1 MGEELADADILK
13 LSALC
18 DELVE
23 GSISAARHAEL
34 EQWLAADEAAR
45 RHYVR
50 VLGLSA
56 SLHEYAGEFESE
68 EGGAAIV
75 EFSKSGEMFRWPWK
89 ARLSLAAALVASLF
103 LGAMLVREEGGR
115 DQSRSVAETDG
126 VNSEVR
132 GQDDG
137 VAVLTRASGLEW
149 ADGATQY
156 RLGDRIPVGEVQI
169 ASGTV
174 QIEFYSGATVILE
187 GPASLDIRSAN
198 EAFCHYGKVR
208 GNVPPQAIGFT
219 VKTPE
224 YDLVDLG
231 TEFGISVDKNGSSE
245 VHVFEGK
252 VELRGVGGDAK
263 TTMGLAAGEA
273 MRLKGSA
280 TGALIG
286 MDPALFPESSLL
298 DDVDGARA
306 ESRFQKWKAFSNEL
320 KNDPSL
326 VAYYT
331 FEPERSW
338 DRVLHNQGQ
347 GDAPG
352 LNGAIVGAKWTGGR
366 WPGKKALDFKSPA
379 DRVRLIL
386 PGEFKA
392 LTYGAWVRI
401 DGLDRLWVSLLLTD
415 DWKTGSP
422 HWQLERT
429 GEMILGV
436 RGRGD
441 DHNFYSKK
449 EIGFKDLGRW
459 MFLATVF
466 DPDKLEVR
474 HLIDG
479 RQVSWESIV
488 ELDKRLPL
496 KFGAME
502 MGNYNPPGATGS
514 KNVRNFNGRIDEF
527 MLFDRALSVEELKE
541 IFQVGRPDAV
551 AQKKYDEKE
560 LNF

>member
-1 MGEELADADILK
+1 MGEEFTDADVLK

-18 DELVE
+18 DELVD
-23 GSISAARHAEL
+23 GSISASRHAEL
-34 EQWLAADEAAR
+34 EQWLATDNAAR
-45 RHYVR
+45 RQYVR

-56 SLHEYAGEFESE
+56 SLHDYAGEFESE
-68 EGGAAIV
+68 EGGAAMA
-75 EFSKSGEMFRWPWK
+75 EFSESNGKRRWPWR

-103 LGAMLVREEGGR
+103 LGVMLVREGGGR
-115 DQSRSVAETDG
+115 DQEP
-126 VNSEVR
+126 EVR
-132 GQDDG
+132 NQDDG

-149 ADGATQY
+149 ADGATVY
-156 RLGDRIPVGEVQI
+156 RLGDRIPAGEVRI
-169 ASGTV
+169 ALGTI
-174 QIEFYSGATVILE
+174 QIEFYSGAMVLLE

-208 GNVPPQAIGFT
+208 GNVPPQAIGFM

-231 TEFGISVDKNGSSE
+231 TEFGISVDKNGISE
-245 VHVFEGK
+245 VHVFDGK
-252 VELRGVGGDAK
+252 VELRGVGSNAK
-263 TTMGLAAGEA
+263 IIKGLSEGEA
-273 MRLKGSA
+273 MRLGGPEA
-280 TGALIG
+280 GEVID
-286 MDPALFPESSLL
+286 MDQALFPGSSLL

-306 ESRFQKWKAFSNEL
+306 ESRFQKWKAFSDEL

-326 VAYYT
+326 IAYYT
-331 FEPERSW
+331 FEPERAW

-347 GDAPG
+347 GDEAG

-386 PGEFKA
+386 PGEFEA
-392 LTYGAWVRI
+392 LTYGAWVKI

-415 DWKTGSP
+415 NWEQGSP

-436 RGRGD
+436 RGRGVD
-441 DHNFYSKK
+441 YNFYSKK
-449 EIGFKDLGRW
+449 EIGFEDLGRW

-466 DPDKLEVR
+466 DSEKLEVR

-479 RQVSWESIV
+479 QVVSREVITD
-488 ELDKRLPL
+488 LDKRLPL

-502 MGNYNPPGATGS
+502 MGNYNPPGSGGP

-527 MLFDRALSVEELKE
+527 MLFRRALSDGELKE

-551 AQKKYDEKE
+551 AQK
-560 LNF
+560 